1 MTLMEAFKDKEQD
14 KNLRCFYIPGIN
26 LFYTSVFEDP
36 PSVLVLDRMLSHLSL
51 LSALM
56 LTIAMSFPMKFNFG
70 EFEAARE
77 RFTTTQYRHYDTFE
91 SLYIE
96 AMGYNTMSCN
106 CLVAA
111 VSILVVFSAYGR
123 LDPDW
128 EGREA
133 RRVWWKLARWPVIGS
148 FGKGTKYDWYCT
160 RLKSCYI
167 LGKLKLTFEFSF
179 SFLFISTL
187 IKFYSSDSYWHVV
200 LLCSIQSH
208 DLFESARLVRRDAQR
223 DEA

>member
-1 MTLMEAFKDKEQD
+1 
-14 KNLRCFYIPGIN
+14 
-26 LFYTSVFEDP
+26 
-36 PSVLVLDRMLSHLSL
+36 
-51 LSALM
+51 
-56 LTIAMSFPMKFNFG
+56 MSFPMKFNFG

-128 EGREA
+128 EGHEA

-148 FGKGTKYDWYCT
+148 FV
-160 RLKSCYI
+160 RMFNL
-167 LGKLKLTFEFSF
+167 
-179 SFLFISTL
+179 FLDPNTTAIE
-187 IKFYSSDSYWHVV
+187 HV
-200 LLCSIQSH
+200 H
-208 DLFESARLVRRDAQR
+208 
-223 DEA
+223 